1 MNEEGRRKSPGVI
14 DSRSDP
20 QAVVANT
27 WVTPSSLM
35 ADMENNHTTVP
46 LSVVSSPECPDV
58 GSVVDL
64 PRGHRVRSPMPGDN
78 EN

>member
-35 ADMENNHTTVP
+35 ADMEKTT
-46 LSVVSSPECPDV
+46 VVSSPECPDV